1 MCGIAKKLVPKG
13 ERNMLN
19 ALLLGTG
26 ALVAIICGIVA
37 LALAIAIIGWWV
49 STRNDFVRLKNRVE
63 EGMSTIDV
71 YLKKRFDLIP
81 NLVETVK
88 GYAKHESETLEK
100 VVAAR
105 NLSMGAKTAEEKM
118 AAANGLSSSLRTLFT
133 AISESY
139 PQLRANTN
147 FLDLQTQ
154 LKTIEGELESAR
166 RYYNGVVK
174 SFNTKRELFP
184 ANLVVKGMGEEY
196 GKMPYFELDSAEERQ
211 NVKVSF

>member
-1 MCGIAKKLVPKG
+1 
-13 ERNMLN
+13 MLHS
-19 ALLLGTG
+19 LLLGTG
-26 ALVAIICGIVA
+26 AIVGIIVGVLVLI
-37 LALAIAIIGWWV
+37 LAIAIIGWWIG
-49 STRNDFVRLKNRVE
+49 TRNDFVRLKNRVE

-105 NLSMGAKTAEEKM
+105 NLSMDAKTAEEKM

-133 AISESY
+133 AVSENY
-139 PQLRANTN
+139 PELKANTN
-147 FLDLQTQ
+147 FMDLQHQ
-154 LKTIEGELESAR
+154 LKSIEGELESSR

-174 SFNTKRELFP
+174 SFNTKLELFP
-184 ANLVVKGMGEEY
+184 ANIVAKRKGEEY
-196 GKMPYFELDSAEERQ
+196 TKRPYFELDSPEERK

>member
-1 MCGIAKKLVPKG
+1 
-13 ERNMLN
+13 MLHS
-19 ALLLGTG
+19 LLLGTG
-26 ALVAIICGIVA
+26 AIVGIIVGVLVLI
-37 LALAIAIIGWWV
+37 LAIAIIGWWIG
-49 STRNDFVRLKNRVE
+49 TRNDFVRLKNRVE

-105 NLSMGAKTAEEKM
+105 NVSMGAKTAEEKM

-133 AISESY
+133 AVSENY
-139 PQLRANTN
+139 PELKANTN
-147 FLDLQTQ
+147 FMDLQHQ
-154 LKTIEGELESAR
+154 LKSIEGELESSR

-174 SFNTKRELFP
+174 SFNTKLELFP
-184 ANLVVKGMGEEY
+184 ANIVAKRMGEEY
-196 GKMPYFELDSAEERQ
+196 TKRPYFELDSPEERK

>member
-1 MCGIAKKLVPKG
+1 
-13 ERNMLN
+13 MLN
-19 ALLLGTG
+19 ALLLSTG
-26 ALVAIICGIVA
+26 GWVGIIVGVIVLILVISIISWYVN
-37 LALAIAIIGWWV
+37 
-49 STRNDFVRLKNRVE
+49 TRNDFVRLKNRVE
-63 EGMSTIDV
+63 EGMATIDV

-105 NLSMGAKTAEEKM
+105 NLSIGAKTAEEKM

-139 PQLRANTN
+139 PELKANTN
-147 FLDLQTQ
+147 FIDLQQQ
-154 LKTIEGELESAR
+154 LKLIEGELESSR

-174 SFNTKRELFP
+174 SFNTKLELFP
-184 ANLVVKGMGEEY
+184 ANIVGKRMGEEY
-196 GKMPYFELDSAEERQ
+196 TKKPYFELDSAEERK

>member
-1 MCGIAKKLVPKG
+1 
-13 ERNMLN
+13 MLN
-19 ALLLGTG
+19 ALLFGMGGLIATIVGVIVLI
-26 ALVAIICGIVA
+26 AL
-37 LALAIAIIGWWV
+37 IGWWIG
-49 STRNDFVRLKNRVE
+49 TRNDFVRLKNRVE

-139 PQLRANTN
+139 PDLKANSN
-147 FLDLQTQ
+147 FLDLQQQ
-154 LKTIEGELESAR
+154 LKRIEGELENAR

-174 SFNTKRELFP
+174 SFNTKLELFP
-184 ANLVVKGMGEEY
+184 ASIIGKRMGEEY
-196 GKMPYFELDSAEERQ
+196 TKKAYFELDSAEERQ

>member
-1 MCGIAKKLVPKG
+1 
-13 ERNMLN
+13 MLHS
-19 ALLLGTG
+19 LLIGTG
-26 ALVAIICGIVA
+26 GWVAIIAAIIVVI
-37 LALAIAIIGWWV
+37 LAIAIIGWWV
-49 STRNDFVRLKNRVE
+49 GTRNEFVRLKNRVE

-133 AISESY
+133 AVSENY
-139 PQLRANTN
+139 PELKANTN
-147 FLDLQTQ
+147 FMDLQHQ
-154 LKTIEGELESAR
+154 LKSIEGELESSR

-174 SFNTKRELFP
+174 SFNTKLELFP
-184 ANLVVKGMGEEY
+184 ASIIGKRMGEEY
-196 GKMPYFELDSAEERQ
+196 TKKSYFELDSAEERQ

>member
-1 MCGIAKKLVPKG
+1 
-13 ERNMLN
+13 MLHT
-19 ALLLGTG
+19 LLLGTG
-26 ALVAIICGIVA
+26 GWVGIIVGVLVLI
-37 LALAIAIIGWWV
+37 LAIAIIGWWIG
-49 STRNDFVRLKNRVE
+49 TRNDFVRLKNRVE

-105 NLSMGAKTAEEKM
+105 NVSMGAKTAEEKM

-133 AISESY
+133 AVSENY
-139 PQLRANTN
+139 PELKANTN
-147 FLDLQTQ
+147 FMDLQHQ
-154 LKTIEGELESAR
+154 LKSIEGELESSR

-174 SFNTKRELFP
+174 SFNTKLELFP
-184 ANLVVKGMGEEY
+184 ANIVAKRMGEEY
-196 GKMPYFELDSAEERQ
+196 TKRPYFELDSPEERK

>member
-1 MCGIAKKLVPKG
+1 
-13 ERNMLN
+13 MLHS
-19 ALLLGTG
+19 LLLGTG
-26 ALVAIICGIVA
+26 AIVGIVA
-37 LALAIAIIGWWV
+37 GVVVLILAIAIIGWWIG
-49 STRNDFVRLKNRVE
+49 TRNDFVRLKNRVE

-105 NLSMGAKTAEEKM
+105 NLSMGAKTAEEKI

-139 PQLRANTN
+139 PELHANTN
-147 FLDLQTQ
+147 FMDLQQQ
-154 LKTIEGELESAR
+154 LKNIEGELESAR

-174 SFNTKRELFP
+174 SFNTKLELFP
-184 ANLVVKGMGEEY
+184 ANIVGKRMGEDY
-196 GKMPYFELDSAEERQ
+196 TKKAYFELDSMEERQ